1 MIRKYAQL
9 NKDGFM
15 VPLSFGPKSV
25 RNFAPKILQNRQ
37 VKTGPL
43 LKRNFGYKFRP
54 LHPATRFEDHT
65 RGKQNA
71 HLCS

>member
-15 VPLSFGPKSV
+15 VPPQFRSKECPEFRP
-25 RNFAPKILQNRQ
+25 RKILQNRQ

-43 LKRNFGYKFRP
+43 LNRNFGYKF
-54 LHPATRFEDHT
+54 PATRFEDHT

>member
-15 VPLSFGPKSV
+15 VPPQFRSKECPEFRP
-25 RNFAPKILQNRQ
+25 NPKILQNRQ
-37 VKTGPL
+37 VKTESR

-54 LHPATRFEDHT
+54 RTRFEDHT